1 MNARRP
7 SLDVHLHGRLAGVLE
22 PEAADAIALR
32 FTYDATYLDDAS
44 TLPLSVALPKRAE
57 PFVGPSARNWFA
69 NVLPEGE
76 ARLAVAERIGVS
88 ERDDYGLLAAI
99 GRDCAG
105 AVSIVPAGETL
116 PAQAGTPTTISPETL
131 HAWLGERPRF
141 LLAENVPARLSLAGA
156 QNKLAVVVQDDGSV
170 ALPAPGSPS
179 THILKAPNPR
189 FPALVSIE
197 ALIMFVALRV
207 GLPVPATRIVRS
219 DPPCLLVDRFDRV
232 VDPDDRTRVARIHQ
246 EDFCQALGIPPELKY
261 QAQGGPSFAQCA
273 ELIRRLGLGG
283 TALRDFVRWVVFNA
297 IVGNAD
303 AHGKN
308 IALLHHASGTSAL
321 APFYDLTST
330 VCYPR
335 SVLARAPAMSIGSA
349 PDLDHLE
356 DADWRDFAEQC
367 DMKTSYVL
375 GERARMQAWIL
386 RVLDPSEGHIE
397 RDGGDVPALRRAS
410 IVLRARAEGRP
421 TPDFED
427 EDDSDGPVRGPW

>member
-1 MNARRP
+1 
-7 SLDVHLHGRLAGVLE
+7 VYLHGRLAGALE
-22 PEAADAIALR
+22 PAATDAIDLR
-32 FTYDATYLDDAS
+32 FTYDATYVGDAS
-44 TLPLSVALPKRAE
+44 THRLSVALPKRAE
-57 PFVGPSARNWFA
+57 PFTGPPARNWFA

-76 ARLAVAERIGVS
+76 ARLAVAERVGVS
-88 ERDDYGLLAAI
+88 ERDDYGLLAVI

-105 AVSIVPAGETL
+105 AVSIVPAGEAL
-116 PAQAGTPTTISPETL
+116 PAQAGAPTTISPETL

-156 QNKLAVVVQDDGSV
+156 QNKLAVVVQDDGSL
-170 ALPAPGSPS
+170 ALPASGAPS
-179 THILKAPNPR
+179 THIVKAPNPR

-197 ALIMFVALRV
+197 GLIMFVALRV
-207 GLPVPATRIVRS
+207 GLPVPATRIVRC

-232 VDPDDRTRVARIHQ
+232 VDPDDRTRATRIHQ

-283 TALRDFVRWVVFNA
+283 TALRDFVRWAVFNA

-308 IALLHHASGTSAL
+308 IALLHQAGTSAL

-349 PDLDHLE
+349 RNLDELE

-375 GERARMQAWIL
+375 GERDRMQAWIL
-386 RVLDPSEGHIE
+386 RVLDPSEADIE
-397 RDGGDVPALRRAS
+397 HNGGDVPALRRAS

-427 EDDSDGPVRGPW
+427 EELASDGPARGPWGMSL